1 VQTAAYSVKA
11 FPRKKWRKPRT
22 VSTTTRECSGGRS
35 PARVGGTSALPLG
48 ALGCAWMARNRSCRP
63 SGASLYFNTGLPP
76 LTRWATLFRPWRGW
90 IKRIEKT
97 HPYTTKDGAPAKAT
111 SRARP
116 RDPQRQRQ
124 EQDQETRKGNVKS
137 KAKRPAKATSRARPR
152 DPQRQRQERG
162 QETRK
167 SNVKSKTKRPVKA
180 TSRARP
186 RDPQRQL
193 LNQEGFI
200 ARRASDGEPYFA
212 ALSSQAVVGTV
223 IRLRGVDPWPATS
236 LLPPLPACS
245 ERKRRVS
252 CVTHN
257 A

>member
-1 VQTAAYSVKA
+1 MQTAAYSVKA

-124 EQDQETRKGNVKS
+124 E
-137 KAKRPAKATSRARPR
+137 
-152 DPQRQRQERG
+152 RG

>member
-1 VQTAAYSVKA
+1 MQTAAYSVKA

-124 EQDQETRKGNVKS
+124 E
-137 KAKRPAKATSRARPR
+137 
-152 DPQRQRQERG
+152 RG

-236 LLPPLPACS
+236 LLPPLPAWS